1 MCGTAGDCSP
11 ASFNPHSWLLSMA
24 MATVPMEVLHSGIES
39 KGIVSTKDVNPVYI
53 DQYVLQSLRRI
64 GDIPQSELVQREG
77 R

>member
-1 MCGTAGDCSP
+1 
-11 ASFNPHSWLLSMA
+11 MA